1 MTFEEL
7 TPIVFP
13 VGRFVLC
20 YTHHTMQTNI
30 KRLLFNIIIAAA
42 LTYLGLTVMIYFQQ
56 DGMVYVP
63 ERTIT
68 HDPKNIGL
76 EYEEVAVRTKDGI
89 SISGWYIPAKNE
101 KAVILFCH
109 GNAGNI
115 SNRLDSVRI
124 FNNLSLSVLIFDYRG
139 YGKSEGRPSEE
150 GTYLDAEA
158 AWDYLVTVKKIP
170 PGRIIAFGRSLGGAV
185 AAEIAARRSPAAL
198 IIESGFTSV
207 PDLGK
212 NIYPWLPVKLISKFH
227 YATIDKIRTV
237 RCPKLIIHSRKDDIV
252 PFEHG
257 RAIYEKAALPKEFLE
272 IRGGHN
278 DGFLLSGRIYTEGIE
293 GFLERHVYKSAHG
306 EKNVSRKASGG
317 RREKPVARY
326 WSLDA
331 G

>member
-1 MTFEEL
+1 
-7 TPIVFP
+7 
-13 VGRFVLC
+13 
-20 YTHHTMQTNI
+20 MQTHI
-30 KRLLFNIIIAAA
+30 KRLLLNIIIAVA

-68 HDPKNIGL
+68 HNPKNIGL
-76 EYEEVAVRTKDGI
+76 EYEEVAVRTKDSI

-124 FNNLSLSVLIFDYRG
+124 FNDLSLSVLIFDYRG
-139 YGKSEGRPSEE
+139 YGKSGGRPSEE

-170 PGRIIAFGRSLGGAV
+170 PGRIVVFGRSLGGAV
-185 AAEIAARRSPAAL
+185 ATEIAVRRSPAAL
-198 IIESGFTSV
+198 VVESGFTSV

-212 NIYPWLPVKLISKFH
+212 TMYPWLPVKLVSKFR
-227 YATIDKIRTV
+227 YATIDKIGNIK
-237 RCPKLIIHSRKDDIV
+237 CPKLIIHSRKDGIV

-257 RAIYEKAALPKEFLE
+257 RAIYEKAAMPKEFLE
-272 IRGGHN
+272 IRGTHN
-278 DGFLLSGRIYTEGIE
+278 DGFLISGSIYTGGIE
-293 GFLERHVYKSAHG
+293 GFLERYVYKAAYG
-306 EKNVSRKASGG
+306 EKNVSRKA
-317 RREKPVARY
+317 EKTAHG
-326 WSLDA
+326 S
-331 G
+331 